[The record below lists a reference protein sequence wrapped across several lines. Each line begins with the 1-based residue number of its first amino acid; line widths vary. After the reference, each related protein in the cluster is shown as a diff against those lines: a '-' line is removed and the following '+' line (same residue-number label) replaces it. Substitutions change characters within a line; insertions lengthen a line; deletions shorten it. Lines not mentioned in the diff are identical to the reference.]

1 MDKRLFVFMKHGEKA
16 RTLVHFFCRKSYEP
30 CPNKEVM
37 LFKILKRCE
46 KFTYLRLWASR
57 LKFYNGH
64 LLYCREEELR
74 FL

>member
-16 RTLVHFFCRKSYEP
+16 RTLVHFLAEKAMNHVQIF
-30 CPNKEVM
+30 
-37 LFKILKRCE
+37 KRCE
-46 KFTYLRLWASR
+46 KFAYLRLRASK
-57 LKFYNGH
+57 LKFYYGH